1 MFATVPLNPFNK
13 AIILYTVSQ
22 RERER
27 KCVCVCVCVF
37 WKAHMLEIP

>member
-22 RERER
+22 REREY
-27 KCVCVCVCVF
+27 VCVCVF